1 MASMTTDISAPA
13 TASDSLGRQNQ
24 SRRTIL
30 MGCPVDLLTST
41 VLLKELADAIDT
53 HSGPKII
60 QFINGNKIAQVR
72 QDPGMSRIM
81 WRTSYALTDGQPLLP
96 MARLLGVRIP
106 ERIDGIGLMSKLL
119 KMAAE
124 RRYSIYLLGAKQ
136 PVLEKCIQKIRADFP
151 NLRIAGYR
159 NGYFTSEQTEDVVR
173 QIRESR
179 CDILFLGMGS
189 PMKEHF
195 ADRYGSE
202 LGATVIQGVGGSFDV
217 MADLVKRAPTWIQR
231 IGFEW
236 LFRVA
241 QEPRRMFWRY
251 TTTNAHCLW
260 AFVCALPGA
269 WVRKI
274 KPS

>member
-1 MASMTTDISAPA
+1 MPAITTEPG
-13 TASDSLGRQNQ
+13 TAAVANGSFGLNNQ

-30 MGCPVDLLTST
+30 MGCPVDLLTSE
-41 VLLKELADAIDT
+41 VLLKELSEAIDKQ
-53 HSGPKII
+53 SGPKII

-96 MARLLGVRIP
+96 MGRLLGVRIP

-119 KMAAE
+119 KLAHD
-124 RRYSIYLLGAKQ
+124 RRYSVYLLGAKQ
-136 PVLEKCIQKIRADFP
+136 PVLEKCVEKIRKDYP
-151 NLRIAGYR
+151 NARIAGYR
-159 NGYFTSEQTEDVVR
+159 NGYFTKDETEDMVR

-179 CDILFLGMGS
+179 ADILFLGMGS

-202 LGATVIQGVGGSFDV
+202 LGVTVIQGVGGSFDV
-217 MADLVKRAPTWIQR
+217 MADLVKRAPRWMQR

-236 LFRVA
+236 LFRVY

-260 AFVCALPGA
+260 AFICALPGSFM
-269 WVRKI
+269 RRIKI
-274 KPS
+274 S